1 MPGYSRYT
9 TEQKIQACEDYLS
22 GARSVSQICIDL
34 GMSSKNGMTI
44 YKWVDKYK
52 IWGSDA
58 FISLTKNKFCTKEFK
73 MQAVEEYISGMSSV
87 REIVAK
93 YNIGSKSMSE
103 RWILLYNAN
112 RELKDYNP
120 EQEICMA
127 GARRKTTIEERGEI
141 VKYCIEHNRNY
152 KETADICDVSY
163 SQVYSWVKKYD
174 ANGEEALTDKRGC
187 HKTDDEAD
195 ESELLRRE
203 NARLKRK
210 PEEKDMLA
218 ELLKKCRNSKG
229 CDAWKTALCF
239 KIHGSKVFQRNG
251 KMEH

>member
-1 MPGYSRYT
+1 MSRYSRYT
-9 TEQKIQACEDYLS
+9 AEQKIQACEDYLS

-58 FISLTKNKFCTKEFK
+58 FISLPKNKSYTKEFK

-93 YNIGSKSMSE
+93 YNIGSKSMLE

-120 EQEICMA
+120 KQGVYMA
-127 GARRKTTIEERGEI
+127 EARRKTTFEERKEI
-141 VKYCIEHNRNY
+141 VSYCISHSRNY
-152 KETADICDVSY
+152 KDAAIKYDVSY

-174 ANGEEALTDKRGC
+174 AAGEAGLTDKRGH
-187 HKTDDEAD
+187 HKTDGEVDEL
-195 ESELLRRE
+195 E
-203 NARLKRK
+203 RLKRENLRLK
-210 PEEKDMLA
+210 RQLEERDMA
-218 ELLKKCRNSKG
+218 VELLKKVKEFER
-229 CDAWKTALCF
+229 
-239 KIHGSKVFQRNG
+239 
-251 KMEH
+251 M

>member
-1 MPGYSRYT
+1 MPRYSRYT
-9 TEQKIQACEDYLS
+9 AEQKIQACEDYLS

-34 GMSSKNGMTI
+34 GMSPKNGMTI

-52 IWGSDA
+52 IWGSDV
-58 FISLTKNKFCTKEFK
+58 FISLHKNKSYTKEFK

-120 EQEICMA
+120 KQEIYMT
-127 GARRKTTIEERGEI
+127 GARRKTTIEERRET

-152 KETADICDVSY
+152 KETAGIYDVSY

-174 ANGEEALTDKRGC
+174 ANGEEALTDKRGR
-187 HKTDDEAD
+187 HKTDNEVDEL
-195 ESELLRRE
+195 ELLRRE
-203 NARLKRK
+203 NARLKK
-210 PEEKDMLA
+210 KLEEKDMLA
-218 ELLKKCRNSKG
+218 GLLKKMQGFERK
-229 CDAWKTALCF
+229 
-239 KIHGSKVFQRNG
+239 
-251 KMEH
+251 

>member
-1 MPGYSRYT
+1 MPRYSRYT
-9 TEQKIQACEDYLS
+9 AEQKIQACEDYLS
-22 GARSVSQICIDL
+22 GARSISQICIDL

-58 FISLTKNKFCTKEFK
+58 FISLPKNKSYTKEFK

-93 YNIGSKSMSE
+93 YNIGSKSMLE

-120 EQEICMA
+120 KQEIYMA
-127 GARRKTTIEERGEI
+127 GARRKTTIEERREI

-152 KETADICDVSY
+152 KETAGIYDVSY

-174 ANGEEALTDKRGC
+174 ANGD
-187 HKTDDEAD
+187 
-195 ESELLRRE
+195 
-203 NARLKRK
+203 ARIIIGT
-210 PEEKDMLA
+210 
-218 ELLKKCRNSKG
+218 S
-229 CDAWKTALCF
+229 
-239 KIHGSKVFQRNG
+239 
-251 KMEH
+251 